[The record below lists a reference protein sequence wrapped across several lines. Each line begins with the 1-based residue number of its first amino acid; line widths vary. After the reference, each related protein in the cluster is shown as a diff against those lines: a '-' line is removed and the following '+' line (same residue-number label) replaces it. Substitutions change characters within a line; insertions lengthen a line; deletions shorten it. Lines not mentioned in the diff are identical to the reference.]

1 VISCAAAFSSSTG
14 NLRLPTAGTLQQAC
28 CAGLL
33 RRPAAS
39 SSIAKRSIASIA
51 TIDAAAN
58 AAGESGAAFA
68 NFQHR

>member
-1 VISCAAAFSSSTG
+1 VRCGILILNWESSHADCRHAAAG
-14 NLRLPTAGTLQQAC
+14 V
-28 CAGLL
+28 L

-39 SSIAKRSIASIA
+39 SSLAKRSLAAIA

-58 AAGESGAAFA
+58 AADESGAVFA

>member
-1 VISCAAAFSSSTG
+1 VRCGILILNWESSPADCRHAA
-14 NLRLPTAGTLQQAC
+14 
-28 CAGLL
+28 AGLL